1 MKRTIQF
8 LQVLWGSITTLL
20 QQSSKTFI
28 AKTEEDQL
36 DHHTIS
42 ISTR

>member
-8 LQVLWGSITTLL
+8 MRTLWRTVSTLL
-20 QQSSKTFI
+20 RHSSKTFI
-28 AKTEEDQL
+28 AKTNDDEL
-36 DHHTIS
+36 DYHTIS